1 MQTAKEKYT
10 YADHLD
16 AHSEI
21 ATRENAEALVRLR
34 AKRWL
39 QRKFVVE
46 VSAMATRLKVPN
58 NRRNSQ
64 RQIVEF
70 LDTLVWPLWY
80 DVVLKEKNIIAGTE
94 IFGSKVKKVG
104 RDRRLT
110 LEDGRRVTP
119 TDLDPRYGEL
129 HRELYPQYN

>member
-1 MQTAKEKYT
+1 MQTPAPKYT

-16 AHSEI
+16 THPEI

-58 NRRNSQ
+58 NKRNSQ

-94 IFGSKVKKVG
+94 IF
-104 RDRRLT
+104 
-110 LEDGRRVTP
+110 
-119 TDLDPRYGEL
+119 
-129 HRELYPQYN
+129 